1 MTGRDWGEFRPGH
14 FDRTRL
20 GRRGPVEGLFGRSE
34 AQQLPGQGDLFG
46 GEPSEPAAD
55 DGLALFETSECG
67 EHQ

>member
-1 MTGRDWGEFRPGH
+1 MADWTEFQRGH
-14 FDRTRL
+14 FDRQLL
-20 GRRGPVEGLFGRSE
+20 GKREPEPGLFGRSE

-46 GEPSEPAAD
+46 DEPSEPAPD